1 MTARSMPSAIG
12 LPTRVGACLFDLD
25 GVLTQTAT
33 VHAKAWGEMFDAFL
47 RGRVPGGTT
56 AAPFTQAD
64 YNAYVDGKPRADGVR
79 DFLRSRGIELPEGSA
94 DDPPEADTVQG
105 LGTRKNAVVQGVIA
119 RDGVQAYPGSVEYL
133 RAVRAAGLPTA
144 VVSASANCEQ
154 VVRAAGLEQY
164 LDHRIDGVIAARE
177 RLNGKPAPDTFLA
190 GAEAIGIEPA
200 SAAVFEDAIAG
211 VRAAAAGGFGWVVG
225 VDRVDH
231 AAELRA
237 GGADQVVGDLAEL
250 LPER

>member
-1 MTARSMPSAIG
+1 MSPPSPPSAIG
-12 LPTRVGACLFDLD
+12 LPPRIGACLFDLD

-47 RGRVPGGTT
+47 RERAAEGATP
-56 AAPFTQAD
+56 APFTQAD

-79 DFLRSRGIELPEGSA
+79 DFLRSRGIELPEGSPG
-94 DDPPEADTVQG
+94 DPPEADTVNG
-105 LGTRKNAVVQGVIA
+105 LGTRKNDRVQEVIA

-133 RAVRAAGLPTA
+133 KAVRAAGLPTA

-154 VVRAAGLEQY
+154 VVRAAGLEPY
-164 LDHRIDGVIAARE
+164 LDHRIDGITAARE

-200 SAAVFEDAIAG
+200 SAAVFEDAVAG
-211 VRAAAAGGFGWVVG
+211 VRAGAAGGFGWVVG

-237 GGADQVVGDLAEL
+237 GGADQVVTDLEQL